1 MHWTK
6 IPADWWRNEFGDEIH
21 RYEILDDEGRCL
33 VEYHIYHAGERL
45 PWSGKT
51 HTLAEAQRRLEHSH
65 RALRA

>member
-21 RYEILDDEGRCL
+21 RYEILDDEGRCQ

-51 HTLAEAQRRLEHSH
+51 HTLAEAQRQLEHSH
-65 RALRA
+65 RALMA